1 VTSQVTAQLRPP
13 HPWLAVI
20 ADYLDTLV
28 QVIAFVAMILGGFCA
43 GVAVLMMSIFP
54 SSTHE
59 QRAQTDQKPSTR
71 DDHNDHRESDRRNN
85 EHSFWNEY
93 DKHSDEINDI
103 GKNLVWD
110 VHDDVMKDD
119 QLVKEL
125 NSTMRAVEQGDE
137 DPRKLKALQ
146 DEVYKNRQDKN
157 RKDAKRDMLH
167 GKFLDAQAKA
177 RNCFEMASIAQN
189 SGDLDRADRL
199 VSEGEAAW
207 NQAKGIM
214 ADFRAV

>member
-59 QRAQTDQKPSTR
+59 QKPQADPKPTR
-71 DDHNDHRESDRRNN
+71 DEHNDHGESGRRND

-93 DKHSDEINDI
+93 DKHTDEINDI
-103 GKNLVWD
+103 GKKPVWD

-177 RNCFEMASIAQN
+177 RKCFELASIAQN
-189 SGDLDRADRL
+189 AGDFDKRNALA
-199 VSEGEAAW
+199 SEGEEAW
-207 NQAKGIM
+207 NKAKCIM
-214 ADFRAV
+214 ADFRAI